1 MVWCV
6 FHCEDAR
13 RLIGLI
19 LQLSRLKN
27 WPFSHNSLTHLS
39 FSFLVF
45 TLAVEI
51 RRLKH
56 AWSTEQCFGM
66 PSKKKK
72 KKKMTSG
79 AFDKQI
85 LAASQNNSHR
95 ETAKCMTIWYAVLF
109 KAVFFLTKVIAEWQN
124 KLLKQTEVRRVVCFK
139 TLFYMYIYFAFCMRS
154 QETQKSSQILTLSH
168 EKKH

>member
-1 MVWCV
+1 MCV
-6 FHCEDAR
+6 PLWRCETSDWLDLATVKTEKLTLFPQQSHS
-13 RLIGLI
+13 LII
-19 LQLSRLKN
+19 F
-27 WPFSHNSLTHLS
+27 FSCVYSSSWNTQ
-39 FSFLVF
+39 
-45 TLAVEI
+45 VETC
-51 RRLKH
+51 LKH
-56 AWSTEQCFGM
+56 RAMLRHAIQ
-66 PSKKKK
+66 K